1 MTKAQIQV
9 TATPTIEGWACQA
22 EIEDPAGTSRH
33 LVEVTHAELRRF
45 GAGRSPQEL
54 VQASLRFLLQREPAR
69 AILAS
74 FSLSD
79 IEQYFPDFPE
89 LV

>member
-1 MTKAQIQV
+1 MTQIQV
-9 TATPTIEGWACQA
+9 TATPTIKGWTCQV
-22 EIEDPAGTSRH
+22 EIEEPGATSRH

-45 GAGRSPQEL
+45 GAGRTPQEL
-54 VQASLRFLLQREPAR
+54 VQASLRFLLQREPAS

-74 FSLSD
+74 FSLSE

>member
-1 MTKAQIQV
+1 MSSRDR
-9 TATPTIEGWACQA
+9 G
-22 EIEDPAGTSRH
+22 AGATSRH

-45 GAGRSPQEL
+45 GAGRTPQEL
-54 VQASLRFLLQREPAR
+54 VQASLRFLLQREPAS

-74 FSLSD
+74 FSLSE